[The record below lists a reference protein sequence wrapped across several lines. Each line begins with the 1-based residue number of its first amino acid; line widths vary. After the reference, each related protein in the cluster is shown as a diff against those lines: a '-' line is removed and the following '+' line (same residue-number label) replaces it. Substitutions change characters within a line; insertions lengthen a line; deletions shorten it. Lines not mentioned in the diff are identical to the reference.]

1 MKKYI
6 IASLTIISAI
16 TFQSCSS
23 DDDNGSVDTEKPV
36 IILNEPTDHEA
47 FLPGGE
53 IHLDADFSDNVELGA
68 YKIEIHSA
76 ADGHEHKNGNA
87 VGEWFYSETNQ
98 IEAGLRNTSIH
109 KHIDIPTEVDGVPIV
124 EGHYHL
130 GIFLTDKAGN
140 EQQLFIEIVV
150 GEDHDH

>member
-6 IASLTIISAI
+6 IASITIISI
-16 TFQSCSS
+16 IGLQSCSS
-23 DDDNGSVDTEKPV
+23 DDDSGIDTQKPV
-36 IILNEPTDHEA
+36 IVLNEPTGHQA
-47 FLPGGE
+47 YLPGEE
-53 IHLDADFSDNVELGA
+53 IHIDADFSDNVELGS

-76 ADGHEHKNGNA
+76 EDGHTHKVMDEFA
-87 VGEWFYSETNQ
+87 EWFYSETAQ
-98 IEAGLRNTSIH
+98 LGTGLQNAEIH
-109 KHIDIPTEVDGVPIV
+109 KHVPIPTEIGGLPIE

-140 EQQLFIEIVV
+140 QQQLFIEILI